1 MRVARVG
8 SARRTE
14 GGANLLQIYFLGVAS
29 LTMSNP
35 LRASSSMLAIFSSG
49 LSGVGGGISG
59 KSSCV

>member
-1 MRVARVG
+1 
-8 SARRTE
+8 
-14 GGANLLQIYFLGVAS
+14 